1 MPDHQ
6 AGSLKNRKA
15 LSKIIAPI
23 ILVAVTVTVALGVY
37 WVNDVSTHYMSF
49 EQIMIEA
56 GYSVLVPGK
65 IGGWEIT
72 ISLKNT
78 GTDSA
83 TIMNL
88 VINETPII
96 LTNPIPTGFADE
108 NPGTILCN
116 IPVDGLEISPGE
128 TKSINIWID
137 DDFASLSSNTIIN
150 VVFRSR
156 SGMDYYKFIRLA

>member
-1 MPDHQ
+1 MPGHQ
-6 AGSLKNRKA
+6 AGLFKNRKA
-15 LSKIIAPI
+15 LSRIIAPI
-23 ILVAVTVTVALGVY
+23 ILVAVTVTVALGAY
-37 WVNDVSTHYMSF
+37 WVSDVSTQYMSF
-49 EQIMIEA
+49 EKIMIET

-88 VINETPII
+88 VINETPVS
-96 LTNPIPTGFADE
+96 LLDPIPTGFADTS
-108 NPGTILCN
+108 PGTVICN
-116 IPVDGLEISPGE
+116 IPISGLEIVPGE
-128 TKSINIWID
+128 TKSVNIWID
-137 DDFASLSSNTIIN
+137 DDFASLSSNTVINIIL
-150 VVFRSR
+150 RSR